1 MSPVLGLALVKMLSL
16 WHDYVTRPSFP
27 FLLGALMGS
36 GNETRLD
43 DTHTSFPLPPLPPQV
58 TVLLADL
65 HGYLDNLKAPWELLE
80 HRTKYYQFVIQ
91 VHTSLTSKQ

>member
-1 MSPVLGLALVKMLSL
+1 MSPV
-16 WHDYVTRPSFP
+16 
-27 FLLGALMGS
+27 GS

-43 DTHTSFPLPPLPPQV
+43 DTHTSCPPPPPLPPQV

-80 HRTKYYQFVIQ
+80 HRTKYYQFVI
-91 VHTSLTSKQ
+91 

>member
-1 MSPVLGLALVKMLSL
+1 MKLIPLA
-16 WHDYVTRPSFP
+16 P
-27 FLLGALMGS
+27 
-36 GNETRLD
+36 
-43 DTHTSFPLPPLPPQV
+43 PPQV

-91 VHTSLTSKQ
+91 VHTSFTSKQ